1 MPLKKNKL
9 ALMLLLP
16 HFVWAGAP
24 ESKSLEDFL
33 ATNCP
38 KNVRLADY
46 ETLCDSRG
54 TLRRQQ
60 SLFSTGKPSLIY
72 AFDENGRLEF
82 MQTFNFEGEKVQHE
96 TYTPQADG
104 SYLVY
109 ANGKISA
116 QLAITFNPQMIT
128 RKIRMWNYN
137 NGKLSFVDSYDQ
149 NEAGESDPVRSE
161 IYGPD
166 QKLERIYTF
175 KHGLVAGVFKV
186 IEAFKH
192 YSADGKLVGH
202 FNMQDNVRPSGAV
215 SSVARQPV
223 VIIDTG
229 FDYHH
234 PEIRRVLSQAHLGL
248 YDDPQLL
255 RTNSSDIREVVML
268 PLDRKP
274 PFPISHGT
282 HVASLAFKGIQNFE
296 LVGFAGDYSQTT
308 HLQNI
313 SDFIKKQKVPFA
325 NMSFGFG
332 TKENPFGVNDQS
344 RFALI
349 DLLASNPETLF
360 VIAAGN
366 ASLEVH
372 QERNDDLPASAPVK
386 NKLVIA
392 ALNRSDY
399 EDYRKSVKPL
409 KLTAF
414 SNFGEEEVDLAAPGE
429 DVNGALIGGGFVRL
443 SGTSMAA
450 PLALNAAMKVK
461 EINPAL
467 KALEIKR
474 LLCETAFVPEQPLPV
489 RCKGTLDERRA
500 RIAAML
506 SNEMSLTEAIKQS
519 AKLP

>member
-1 MPLKKNKL
+1 MRLKNIL
-9 ALMLLLP
+9 ASLLLLP
-16 HFVWAGAP
+16 SFAWAMSSDSVAD
-24 ESKSLEDFL
+24 ENFL

-38 KNVRLADY
+38 QKLKLTDY
-46 ETLCDSRG
+46 ETLCDAKG

-72 AFDENGRLEF
+72 AFDKNGRLEF
-82 MQTFNFEGEKVQHE
+82 MQTFNFEGELVQHE
-96 TYTPQADG
+96 TYNPQADG

-116 QLAITFNPQMIT
+116 QLAITFTPKMMT
-128 RKIRMWNYN
+128 RKIRTWNYN
-137 NGKLSFVDSYDQ
+137 NNKLSFIDDYNRKNEQDS
-149 NEAGESDPVRSE
+149 EPVRSE
-161 IYGPD
+161 IYGANE
-166 QKLERIYTF
+166 KLERIYTF

-186 IEAFKH
+186 IEEFKH

-202 FNMQDNVRPSGAV
+202 FSAKENTRPSVAPV
-215 SSVARQPV
+215 SVARQPV

-234 PEIRRVLSQAHLGL
+234 PEISRVLSQKHLGL

-255 RTNSSDIREVVML
+255 RTGSADIREVVML

-282 HVASLAFKGIQNFE
+282 HVASLAFKNIQKFE
-296 LVGFAGDYSQTT
+296 LVGFAGDYSQAAYLE
-308 HLQNI
+308 HI
-313 SDFIKKQKVPFA
+313 SEFIKQQRVPFA

-349 DLLASNPETLF
+349 NLLASNPETLF

-366 ASLEVH
+366 GAMEVH

-386 NKLVIA
+386 NKLVVA
-392 ALNRSDY
+392 AINRADY
-399 EDYRKSVKPL
+399 EDYRKITAPV
-409 KLTAF
+409 KLTSF
-414 SNFGEEEVDLAAPGE
+414 SNFGEEEVDLAAPGD
-429 DVNGALIGGGFVRL
+429 DVNGALIGGGSVRL

-450 PLALNAAMKVK
+450 PLALNSVMKIK

-474 LLCETAFVPEQPLPV
+474 LLCETAFIPSEPLPV

-500 RIAAML
+500 VLAAQL
-506 SNEMSLTEAIKQS
+506 SLRMDLSQAILKSKSL
-519 AKLP
+519 P

>member
-1 MPLKKNKL
+1 MRLRKSL
-9 ALMLLLP
+9 AFLLMLP
-16 HFVWAGAP
+16 TFTWALAP
-24 ESKSLEDFL
+24 AQTDSEDFL

-38 KNVRLADY
+38 QKVQLTDY
-46 ETLCDSRG
+46 ETLCDVRG

-60 SLFSTGKPSLIY
+60 RLFSTGKPSLIY
-72 AFDENGRLEF
+72 AFDKNGRLEF
-82 MQTFNFEGEKVQHE
+82 MQTFNFEGEKVQYE
-96 TYTPQADG
+96 TYSPQADG

-116 QLAITFNPQMIT
+116 QLAITFTPQMTT
-128 RKIRMWNYN
+128 RKIRTWNYN
-137 NGKLSFVDSYDQ
+137 NGKLSFVDTYEQ
-149 NEAGESDPVRSE
+149 NASGESDPVRSE
-161 IYGPD
+161 IYGAD
-166 QKLERIYTF
+166 EMLERIYTF
-175 KHGLVAGVFKV
+175 KHGLVAGVFKI
-186 IEAFKH
+186 IEEFKH
-192 YSADGKLVGH
+192 YSANGKLVGH
-202 FNMQDNVRPSGAV
+202 FSSKDNVRPPMLTTAV
-215 SSVARQPV
+215 TRQPV

-234 PEIRRVLSQAHLGL
+234 PEISRVLSQKHLGL

-255 RTNSSDIREVVML
+255 RTDSSDIREVVML

-282 HVASLAFKGIQNFE
+282 HVASLAFKDIQKFE
-296 LVGFAGDYSQTT
+296 LVGFAGDYSQASY
-308 HLQNI
+308 LQHI
-313 SDFIKKQKVPFA
+313 SEFIKRQRVPFA

-366 ASLEVH
+366 AGLEVH

-392 ALNRSDY
+392 ALNRGDY
-399 EDYRKSVKPL
+399 EDYRKSKTAL
-409 KLTAF
+409 KLATF
-414 SNFGEEEVDLAAPGE
+414 SNFGEEEVDLAAPG
-429 DVNGALIGGGFVRL
+429 DQVNGALIGGGSVRL

-467 KALEIKR
+467 QAWEIKR
-474 LLCETAFVPEQPLPV
+474 LLCETAFIPAQPLPV

-500 RIAAML
+500 RIAAKL
-506 SNEMSLTEAIKQS
+506 SIEMNLTDAILRS
-519 AKLP
+519 AQVP